1 MKDISAFAK
10 IYLAKD
16 PVDFRKQANG
26 LLVIVKE
33 SLGLQPFDGKCL
45 FVFTNR
51 SKTSIR
57 LLYWDMT
64 GFALWSK
71 VLEKDKFI
79 WPTVSDDCKVSIGP
93 KDLRWLLQGADLT
106 KINIH
111 KPLTFE
117 EIHQVEP
124 RRVLLFI
131 ASSKQ
136 VS

>member
-1 MKDISAFAK
+1 MKDLSAFAK

-26 LLVIVKE
+26 LLLVVKE

-51 SKTSIR
+51 GKTSIR

-79 WPTVSDDCKVSIGP
+79 WPIVSDDYKMSITP

-106 KINIH
+106 KINVH

-117 EIHQVEP
+117 ETH
-124 RRVLLFI
+124 
-131 ASSKQ
+131 
-136 VS
+136 